1 LARGHSL
8 GTILGRE
15 TFPKVSGVFQLM
27 SKMKISNIE
36 LEQLVR
42 EGFGVSEIARK
53 VGVSKGTVSKRLK
66 ALNVAIT
73 KDVTL
78 HHAGEIV
85 DRKLDAIGQLQKIN
99 DYANE
104 LLDLLMRWNRGDEGA
119 LQILESQVRKVKVR
133 GSEEEVT
140 EYKFKDPRELAL
152 KAMAEI
158 RGQLALQLDIFK
170 SLYDMAAVAELQK
183 EVLEAI
189 GDASPEIRDEIVNN
203 LQKRRV
209 IRSTL
214 EFH

>member
-1 LARGHSL
+1 
-8 GTILGRE
+8 
-15 TFPKVSGVFQLM
+15 M
-27 SKMKISNIE
+27 SEMKISNIE

-42 EGFGVSEIARK
+42 DGFGVSEIARK

-78 HHAGEIV
+78 RHAGEIV
-85 DRKLDAIGQLQKIN
+85 EMKLDAIGQLQKIN
-99 DYANE
+99 DNANE
-104 LLDLLMRWNRGDEGA
+104 LLDLLMRWNRGDETA

-140 EYKFKDPRELAL
+140 DYKFKDPRELAL

-158 RGQLALQLDIFK
+158 RGQLSLQLEIFK
-170 SLYDMAAVAELQK
+170 SLYDMAAVAEFQK
-183 EVLEAI
+183 EILEAI
-189 GDASPEIRDEIVNN
+189 QNASPEIRDEIVNN
-203 LQKRRV
+203 LQKKRV

>member
-1 LARGHSL
+1 M
-8 GTILGRE
+8 
-15 TFPKVSGVFQLM
+15 K
-27 SKMKISNIE
+27 KISNIE

-42 EGFGVSEIARK
+42 EGNGVSAIARK
-53 VGVSKGTVSKRLK
+53 LGVTKGAVSKRLK

-73 KDVTL
+73 KNVTL

-99 DYANE
+99 DNANE
-104 LLDLLMRWNRGDEGA
+104 LLDLLMRWNRGDEAA

-133 GSEEEVT
+133 GSEEELT

-170 SLYDMAAVAELQK
+170 SLYDMAAVAEFQK

-189 GDASPEIRDEIVNN
+189 GDASQEIRDEILNN
-203 LQKRRV
+203 LQKRRA

>member
-1 LARGHSL
+1 MARGHSL

>member
-1 LARGHSL
+1 
-8 GTILGRE
+8 
-15 TFPKVSGVFQLM
+15 M
-27 SKMKISNIE
+27 SQTKISNIE

-42 EGFGVSEIARK
+42 DGFGVSAIARK

-73 KDVTL
+73 QNVTL

-85 DRKLDAIGQLQKIN
+85 EMKLDAIGQLQKIN
-99 DYANE
+99 ENANE
-104 LLDLLMRWNRGDEGA
+104 MLDLLMRWNRGDETA

-133 GSEEEVT
+133 GSEEEIT
-140 EYKFKDPRELAL
+140 DYKFKDPRELAL

-158 RGQLALQLDIFK
+158 RGQLNLQLEIFK
-170 SLYDMAAVAELQK
+170 ALYDMKAVAEFQK

-189 GDASPEIRDEIVNN
+189 QDASPEIRDEIVNN
-203 LQKRRV
+203 LQKRRA